1 MRGKKIGVILGY
13 LAMLIQNLA
22 SFILTPLLIVAF
34 GDGDFGVYKLVLS
47 ISSYF
52 ALADLGL
59 SNAIVRYISEYK
71 ARKDKISESKF
82 VSLIILIDVLV
93 ASVLML
99 IGIFMYSKLPVI
111 FGSSFLTSE
120 LNLLKSLFFLT
131 LINGI
136 FNLFT
141 NLTSGIIKSYEN
153 FGLLKVIN
161 ILRTFVR
168 FGAALTLITFG
179 KGAFSI
185 ILLDTILSFLVLAS
199 TTYYCIV
206 KLRIKVSFNLLSKK
220 YAKEILSY
228 SIIVFIDAIAFH
240 LFWNADN
247 FIIGIFLSSSAIAV
261 YSIGTQI
268 SSLFFSFSIIVSDV
282 IMPGIVTQVT
292 NKASDEELTISMI
305 KIGRIK
311 LILIALPVIG
321 FIFLGK
327 SFINFWVGDGYTE
340 AYSIALLVVIPSMIA
355 AVYDAGLYIM
365 WAKNKH
371 KVKSIVSLI
380 ISGLNIVI
388 TVVLVRL
395 IGIIGA
401 AIGTAFAYTVGYI
414 LFNTLYF
421 HRVLN
426 LNMIIFLKKTLKKIW
441 IPIIATSAF
450 ALIISQMGQLSLIY
464 FMIKVIMITIIYVL
478 LMLKL
483 GLNEEEKT
491 MISNIL
497 EKSVRTNRD
506 GENNQ

>member
-34 GDGDFGVYKLVLS
+34 GDGNFGVYKLVLS

-71 ARKDKISESKF
+71 AKNDKISESKF
-82 VSLIILIDVLV
+82 VLLIILIDILV

-99 IGIFMYSKLPVI
+99 MGIFMYSKLPLI

-120 LNLLKSLFFLT
+120 MDLLKSLFFLT
-131 LINGI
+131 LIDGV

-168 FGAALTLITFG
+168 FGFAIMLIRFG

-185 ILLDTILSFLVLAS
+185 ILLDTILSFLILAS
-199 TTYYCIV
+199 TSYYCII
-206 KLRIKVSFNLLSKK
+206 KLRIKLSFNLLSKK

-228 SIIVFIDAIAFH
+228 SLIVFIDAIAFH

-261 YSIGTQI
+261 YSIGAQI

-292 NKASDEELTISMI
+292 NQASDEELTMSMI

-327 SFINFWVGDGYTE
+327 SFIHFWVGDGYAE
-340 AYSIALLVVIPSMIA
+340 AYSIALLVIIPSMIA

-388 TVVLVRL
+388 TVVLVRV

-401 AIGTAFAYTVGYI
+401 AIGTAFAYTAGYVF
-414 LFNTLYF
+414 FNTIYF
-421 HRVLN
+421 HQVLN
-426 LNMIIFLKKTLKKIW
+426 LDMIRFFKETLAKTW
-441 IPIIATSAF
+441 IAIIATSLF
-450 ALIISQMGQLSLIY
+450 ALIISQFQQTSLIY
-464 FMIKVIMITIIYVL
+464 FAIKVVLITFIYVL
-478 LMLKL
+478 LMWKI
-483 GLNEEEKT
+483 GLNKEEKT

-497 EKSVRTNRD
+497 VKSARINKD
-506 GENNQ
+506 GVSNQ

>member
-1 MRGKKIGVILGY
+1 MKGRKVGVILGY

-59 SNAIVRYISEYK
+59 SNAIVRYISEYR
-71 ARKDKISESKF
+71 AQNDKISESKF

-99 IGIFMYSKLPVI
+99 IGVFMFLKLPLI
-111 FGSSFLTSE
+111 FGSSFLASE
-120 LNLLKSLFFLT
+120 IDLLKSLFFLT
-131 LINGI
+131 VINGV

-141 NLTSGIIKSYEN
+141 NLARGIIKSYEN
-153 FGLLKVIN
+153 FGLLKTIN

-168 FGAALTLITFG
+168 FGVALTLISFG

-185 ILLDTILSFLVLAS
+185 ILLDTILSLLTLAATS
-199 TTYYCIV
+199 YYCIT
-206 KLRIKVSFNLLSKK
+206 KLRVKVSFNLLSKK
-220 YAKEILSY
+220 YAKGILSY
-228 SIIVFIDAIAFH
+228 SLIVFIDAIAFH

-247 FIIGIFLSSSAIAV
+247 FIIGIFLSTSAIAI
-261 YSIGTQI
+261 YSIGAQI

-292 NKASDEELTISMI
+292 NQASDEELTMTMI

-340 AYSIALLVVIPSMIA
+340 AYTIAMLVIIPSMIA

-388 TVVLVRL
+388 TVVLVRV

-401 AIGTAFAYTVGYI
+401 AIGTAFAYTAGYVF
-414 LFNTLYF
+414 FNTIYF

-426 LNMIIFLKKTLKKIW
+426 LDMIRFFKETLAKIW
-441 IPIIATSAF
+441 LPILVTSAF
-450 ALIISQMGQLSLIY
+450 AMIISNYDQSSLFVFFIQ
-464 FMIKVIMITIIYVL
+464 VL
-478 LMLKL
+478 LITFIYLMLMWSL
-483 GLNEEEKT
+483 GMHKEEKK

-497 EKSVRTNRD
+497 EKTVKSNKDEVNKY
-506 GENNQ
+506 

>member
-1 MRGKKIGVILGY
+1 MKGRKIGVILGY
-13 LAMLIQNLA
+13 MAMLFQNLA
-22 SFILTPLLIVAF
+22 SFILTPLLIIAF

-59 SNAIVRYISEYK
+59 SNAIVRYISEYR

-82 VSLIILIDVLV
+82 VSLILLIDVLA
-93 ASVLML
+93 ASALML
-99 IGIFMYSKLPVI
+99 MGIFMYSKLPLI

-120 LNLLKSLFFLT
+120 MDLLKNLFFLT
-131 LINGI
+131 LINGV

-153 FGLLKVIN
+153 FALPKVIN

-168 FGAALTLITFG
+168 FSVALVLITFG

-185 ILLDTILSFLVLAS
+185 ILLDTMLSLLVLAS
-199 TTYYCIV
+199 TSYYCIV
-206 KLRIKVSFNLLSKK
+206 KLRIKVSFNLLSRKF
-220 YAKEILSY
+220 AKEILSY
-228 SIIVFIDAIAFH
+228 SLIVFIDAIAFH

-247 FIIGIFLSSSAIAV
+247 FIIGMLLSSSAIAI

-292 NKASDEELTISMI
+292 NQASDEELTMSMI

-321 FIFLGK
+321 FIFLGD

-340 AYSIALLVVIPSMIA
+340 AYAIALLVIIPSMIA
-355 AVYDAGLYIM
+355 AIYDAGFYIM

-371 KVKSIVSLI
+371 KIKSIVSLV
-380 ISGLNIVI
+380 ISGINIVI
-388 TVVLVRL
+388 SVVLVKA

-414 LFNTLYF
+414 LFNTVYF

-426 LNMIIFLKKTLKKIW
+426 LDMIRFSKETLSKTW
-441 IPIIATSAF
+441 IPILGTVLF
-450 ALIISQMGQLSLIY
+450 ALTINQFEQSSFFYFIAKVILISLIY
-464 FMIKVIMITIIYVL
+464 VVL
-478 LMLKL
+478 MWKL
-483 GLNEEEKT
+483 GLNKEEKT
-491 MISNIL
+491 MVSNIF
-497 EKSVRTNRD
+497 KKPISK
-506 GENNQ
+506 

>member
-1 MRGKKIGVILGY
+1 MKGRKVGVILGY
-13 LAMLIQNLA
+13 MAMLFQNLA

-59 SNAIVRYISEYK
+59 SNAIVRYISEYR

-82 VSLIILIDVLV
+82 VSLILLIDVLA
-93 ASVLML
+93 ASALML
-99 IGIFMYSKLPVI
+99 MGIFMYSKLPLI
-111 FGSSFLTSE
+111 FGPSFLTSE
-120 LNLLKSLFFLT
+120 MDLLKNLFFLT
-131 LINGI
+131 LINGV

-153 FGLLKVIN
+153 FALLKVIN

-168 FGAALTLITFG
+168 FSVALVLITFG

-185 ILLDTILSFLVLAS
+185 ILLDTILSLLILAS
-199 TTYYCIV
+199 TSYYCIV

-220 YAKEILSY
+220 FAKEILSY
-228 SIIVFIDAIAFH
+228 SLIVFIDAIAFH

-247 FIIGIFLSSSAIAV
+247 FIIGMFLSSSAIAI

-292 NKASDEELTISMI
+292 NQASDEELTMSMI

-321 FIFLGK
+321 FIFLGD

-340 AYSIALLVVIPSMIA
+340 AYAIALLVIIPSMIA
-355 AVYDAGLYIM
+355 AIYDAGFYIM

-371 KVKSIVSLI
+371 KIKSIVSLV
-380 ISGLNIVI
+380 ISGINIVI
-388 TVVLVRL
+388 TVVLVKA

-414 LFNTLYF
+414 LFNTVYF

-426 LNMIIFLKKTLKKIW
+426 LDMIRFSKETLSKTW
-441 IPIIATSAF
+441 IPILGTVLF
-450 ALIISQMGQLSLIY
+450 ALTINQFEQSSFFYFIAKVILITLIY
-464 FMIKVIMITIIYVL
+464 VVL
-478 LMLKL
+478 MWKL
-483 GLNEEEKT
+483 GLNKEEKT
-491 MISNIL
+491 MISNIF
-497 EKSVRTNRD
+497 KKPISK
-506 GENNQ
+506 

>member
-22 SFILTPLLIVAF
+22 AFILTPLLIVSF
-34 GDGDFGVYKLVLS
+34 GDGDFGIYKLVLS
-47 ISSYF
+47 IASFF

-59 SNAIVRYISEYK
+59 SNAIVRYVSEYK
-71 ARKDKISESKF
+71 AKKDKESESKF
-82 VSLIILIDVLV
+82 VSLIILTDLLV
-93 ASVLML
+93 ASVLLL
-99 IGIFMYSKLPVI
+99 IGIFMYSKLPLI
-111 FGSSFLTSE
+111 FGSSFSLSE
-120 LNLLKSLFFLT
+120 VVLLKSLFFLT

-168 FGAALTLITFG
+168 FGAVLALITYG
-179 KGAFSI
+179 QGAFSI
-185 ILLDTILSFLVLAS
+185 VLLDTILSFIILIATS
-199 TTYYCIV
+199 YYCIV
-206 KLRIKVSFNLLSKK
+206 HLRIKISFKLISKK
-220 YAKEILSY
+220 YAREILSY
-228 SIIVFIDAIAFH
+228 SLIVFIDATAFH

-247 FIIGIFLSSSAIAV
+247 FIIGIFLSSSAIAI

-268 SSLFFSFSIIVSDV
+268 SALFFSFSIIVSDV
-282 IMPGIVTQVT
+282 IMPGLVTQVT
-292 NKASDEELTISMI
+292 NKASDEELTKSMV

-327 SFINFWVGDGYTE
+327 SFIHFWVGDGYAE
-340 AYSIALLVVIPSMIA
+340 AYTIALLVIIPSMIA

-371 KVKSIVSLI
+371 KIKSIVSLI
-380 ISGLNIVI
+380 ISVLNIII
-388 TVVLVRL
+388 TIVLVKA

-414 LFNTLYF
+414 LFNTVYF

-426 LNMIIFLKKTLKKIW
+426 LNMIRFLKETLTEIW
-441 IPIIATSAF
+441 IPIVGTSLF
-450 ALIISQMGQLSLIY
+450 ALIISQYEQSSLFN
-464 FMIKVIMITIIYVL
+464 FMIKVVLITIIYGL

-483 GLNEEEKT
+483 GLNKEEKI

-497 EKSVRTNRD
+497 EKSMRKNRD
-506 GENNQ
+506 GVNKD